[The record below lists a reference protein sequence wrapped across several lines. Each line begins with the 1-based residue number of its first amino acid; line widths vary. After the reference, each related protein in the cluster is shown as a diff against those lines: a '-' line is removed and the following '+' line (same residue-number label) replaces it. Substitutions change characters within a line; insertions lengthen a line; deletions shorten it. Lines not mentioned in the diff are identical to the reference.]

1 MVWIGSFLYWYASG
15 ARLKYLGKEG
25 KEGGGY
31 TCSTTNTVHVEPSVY
46 MIEWLWDLERLPGV
60 RRTLQEG

>member
-1 MVWIGSFLYWYASG
+1 MAIGLILRKG
-15 ARLKYLGKEG
+15 
-25 KEGGGY
+25 GGGY

-60 RRTLQEG
+60 HRTLH